1 MIIDAHQ
8 GPQPLT
14 PEEAIQR
21 LKDAWT
27 RDHDTR
33 MAAWNAQREQERAEM
48 EEQERLAQEEQE
60 ARRAQHE
67 REVEEQRK
75 EAEKKKP
82 KLNSFDPNRSVGRWI
97 KPRPA
102 QYALNKINTLDYV
115 ELDYFTTRGCD
126 EAAADANQS
135 LSQDTFGFVQVDGAF
150 TIRPL
155 AAQRASKNIRR
166 DEDLSWEEML
176 QAKNNMLQFMSDS
189 KVWPKDHAET
199 LTGFFVSLE
208 LHPRA
213 QHPNGRQALLLY
225 QSRVRREWFSA
236 LKRDE
241 GFNIEIIEEELLR
254 SYAETVDNQIRDR
267 QIDEVRIS
275 CPIRQ
280 NLADNDLSL
289 LISILLATTQN
300 DTTSIHNHCVP
311 RHHQQPTL
319 PTITRT
325 RGYCL
330 SSYNCRS
337 LLAVL
342 TPPLATFCVRGCCP
356 PSCNCRSLLAAL
368 TPPLAAV
375 CVRGCCSLLAASTP
389 PLATVCVRGCCP
401 RCKLPLTAG
410 SADTTACR
418 VCVRGRRSSCP
429 HFNRPYL
436 AWHSTEGP
444 QGHTRL

>member
-1 MIIDAHQ
+1 MPCIAIDPSQEECPPYETQQWDYLRQVIIDAHQ

-27 RDHDTR
+27 WDHDTR

-48 EEQERLAQEEQE
+48 EEQEQLAQEEQE

-102 QYALNKINTLDYV
+102 QYALNKINALDYV

-135 LSQDTFGFVQVDGAF
+135 LSQDTFGFAQVDGAF

-155 AAQRASKNIRR
+155 AAQKASKNIRR

-213 QHPNGRQALLLY
+213 QYPNGRQALLLY

-267 QIDEVRIS
+267 QIDERVHKAMLAFESSTPRSTSRKNRERGRQKFNRLRSASPTRAGSSRGSHRS
-275 CPIRQ
+275 CSPPTKGE
-280 NLADNDLSL
+280 SP
-289 LISILLATTQN
+289 
-300 DTTSIHNHCVP
+300 P
-311 RHHQQPTL
+311 RRHTES
-319 PTITRT
+319 RT
-325 RGYCL
+325 RDHGGRFRKDRGEFF
-330 SSYNCRS
+330 RS
-337 LLAVL
+337 
-342 TPPLATFCVRGCCP
+342 
-356 PSCNCRSLLAAL
+356 
-368 TPPLAAV
+368 
-375 CVRGCCSLLAASTP
+375 
-389 PLATVCVRGCCP
+389 
-401 RCKLPLTAG
+401 
-410 SADTTACR
+410 SADSRGEVCAACL
-418 VCVRGRRSSCP
+418 GRHEHTFAKCD
-429 HFNRPYL
+429 
-436 AWHSTEGP
+436 
-444 QGHTRL
+444 GHRL